1 MVVDPVGGIGSH
13 LCMATVT
20 FEIILHQAE
29 VDLKRALAGI
39 KNRKCKILVD
49 TTLRGVAST

>member
-29 VDLKRALAGI
+29 IDI
-39 KNRKCKILVD
+39 KEYG
-49 TTLRGVAST
+49 TGV

>member
-1 MVVDPVGGIGSH
+1 MVIGTIGGFGSH
-13 LCMATVT
+13 LRLAAVSPEV
-20 FEIILHQAE
+20 FLHQAE
-29 VDLKRALAGI
+29 IDLKRALAGI